1 MTHLTR
7 SVAAEVGANGIRV
20 NSISPGGVATG
31 IFGKNAGVE
40 GSKADKVLD
49 VVKEVFAT
57 VQPIPRSGT
66 DGRYCQCCCL
76 PCERPCLFCPRA

>member
-1 MTHLTR
+1 
-7 SVAAEVGANGIRV
+7 V

-40 GSKADKVLD
+40 GSEADKALD

-57 VQPIPRSGT
+57 VQPIPRSGVT
-66 DGRYCQCCCL
+66 DDIATLDRSAG
-76 PCERPCLFCPRA
+76 